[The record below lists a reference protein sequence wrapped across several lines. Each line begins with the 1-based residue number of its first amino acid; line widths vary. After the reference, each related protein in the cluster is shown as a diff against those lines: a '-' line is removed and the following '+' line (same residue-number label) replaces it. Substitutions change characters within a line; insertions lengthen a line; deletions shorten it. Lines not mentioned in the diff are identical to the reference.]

1 MEFIAFN
8 MERFSSARDSN
19 RHSNDH
25 QCLLNSLR
33 RVDTRSRST
42 GFLEQRHVLASLKLR
57 RTVGCVVRPDFFTQI
72 LTKQNSANLLRQYYD
87 DSFYQSYGRQY
98 KRTGYDRSSNTPA
111 SYEYAHKNLGNI
123 IIGSKKLAS
132 RPV

>member
-1 MEFIAFN
+1 

-25 QCLLNSLR
+25 RCLLNILG

-42 GFLEQRHVLASLKLR
+42 GFLEQRHVLSSLELP
-57 RTVGCVVRPDFFTQI
+57 RTVGRVVRPDYFKPI

-87 DSFYQSYGRQY
+87 GSFYQSYGRQY
-98 KRTGYDRSSNTPA
+98 ERTGYDRLSNTPA
-111 SYEYAHKNLGNI
+111 SYEY
-123 IIGSKKLAS
+123 
-132 RPV
+132 